1 MDSKYF
7 KIMNW
12 IKRKLG
18 INDLI
23 KEQQIT
29 NKLLEEVIR
38 LQKHDINNDC
48 EVHSRKKSVY

>member
-1 MDSKYF
+1 
-7 KIMNW
+7 MNW